1 MLQIRKGMEN
11 SIMIDG
17 PVLGGAD
24 LQSAFTAH
32 PFRRGTGVFADGIQ
46 FRSTPQALICRL
58 DIFSGI

>member
-1 MLQIRKGMEN
+1 MEN

-32 PFRRGTGVFADGIQ
+32 PFSGGTGVFADGIQ